1 MKRFLLF
8 FAMLVTVTAGYAQD
22 DKQCCKAKDGKECKD
37 CKEGKDCKDCK
48 DKASSV
54 EQMTMDMVSQL
65 RLDEKQ
71 AAKLKALNEEYA
83 EVLRAQGRHHGP
95 GHHRRGPRGP
105 RQDMMSQAQ
114 DGAQQEELQQAPQMS
129 RREGRPRLES
139 RDDSKRGQM
148 RAKRA
153 EYEQKLNEILTPEQ
167 QEKWRSLRPGP
178 RGQRRQ

>member
-1 MKRFLLF
+1 MKKILLF

-22 DKQCCKAKDGKECKD
+22 DKQCCKAKDGKECK
-37 CKEGKDCKDCK
+37 EGKDCSDSK
-48 DKASSV
+48 DKAPSV
-54 EQMTMDMVSQL
+54 EQITMDMVSQL
-65 RLDEKQ
+65 QLDEKQ
-71 AAKLKALNEEYA
+71 AAQLKALNEEYA
-83 EVLRAQGRHHGP
+83 EVLRAPGRHHGP

-105 RQDMMSQAQ
+105 RQDMMAQAQ

-139 RDDSKRGQM
+139 RDDSKRGEM
-148 RAKRA
+148 HAKRA

-167 QEKWRSLRPGP
+167 QEKLRSMRPEP